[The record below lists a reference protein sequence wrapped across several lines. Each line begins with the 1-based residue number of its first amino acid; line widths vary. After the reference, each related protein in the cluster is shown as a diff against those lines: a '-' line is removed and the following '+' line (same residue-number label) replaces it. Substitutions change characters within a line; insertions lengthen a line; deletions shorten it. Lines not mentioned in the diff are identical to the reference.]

1 MNRTLYTLLFHL
13 GLPLVFLRLL
23 WRSRRAPAYS
33 RRIGERFAIGLPAF
47 KPGGI
52 WVHAVSVGES
62 IAAAPMVRELM
73 ARYPDLP
80 ITITCMTPTGSER
93 IQALFGDSVQHCYLP
108 YDLAWAAA
116 RFLNRVQPKL
126 AVVMETELWPNH
138 IHQCAQ
144 RGIPVAL
151 VNARLSER
159 SARGYARFARLA
171 APMLAEL
178 SLIAVQTE
186 AEAERFRRLG
196 ARVECV
202 EVTGSIKFDLSID
215 PALPETASALRNQWN
230 ATERPLWIAAST
242 HAGED
247 EILLEAHRQLL
258 ANNPDALLILV
269 PRHPERFAA
278 VYELCR
284 KQDFIAVRRSLSE
297 PPTASTQVLLGDT
310 MGELLFLYAL
320 ADVAFVGGSLVPT
333 GGHNLLEPAALGKP
347 VLTGPHLFNFLDIAA
362 QLHDAGALTEITS
375 ATELASEIEAFWR
388 APLQAE
394 QARGGGYAVLKNN
407 QGALKRL
414 LDELERLLHPNG
426 QRPGV
431 GDLVS

>member
-23 WRSRRAPAYS
+23 WRAWRAPAYS
-33 RRIGERFAIGLPAF
+33 RRIGERFAFGLPRLR
-47 KPGGI
+47 PGGI

-73 ARYPDLP
+73 ARYPHLP
-80 ITITCMTPTGSER
+80 ITVTCMTPTGSER

-108 YDLAWAAA
+108 YDLPWTAA
-116 RFLNRVQPKL
+116 RFLNCLQPKL

-138 IHQCAQ
+138 IHQCAR

-151 VNARLSER
+151 ANARLSER
-159 SARGYARFARLA
+159 SARGYARFARLT

-186 AEAERFRRLG
+186 AEAERFRQLG
-196 ARVECV
+196 ARHECV
-202 EVTGSIKFDLSID
+202 EVTGSIKFDLAID
-215 PALPETASALRNQWN
+215 PVLLERAAALRAQWE
-230 ATERPLWIAAST
+230 ARQRPLWIAAST

-247 EILLEAHRQLL
+247 EIVLAAHRQLL
-258 ANNPDALLILV
+258 ARHPQALLILV

-278 VYELCR
+278 VAELCR
-284 KQDFIAVRRSLSE
+284 KEGFASVRRSQGE
-297 PPTASTQVLLGDT
+297 AVGAGIDVLVGDT

-320 ADVAFVGGSLVPT
+320 ADVAFVGGSLVPN

-347 VLTGPHLFNFLDIAA
+347 VLSGPHLFNFLEIAA
-362 QLHDAGALTEITS
+362 QLRDAGALREVS
-375 ATELASEIEAFWR
+375 NAAELASAVDALWSDPAMIELMRNAG
-388 APLQAE
+388 LD
-394 QARGGGYAVLKNN
+394 VLKAN
-407 QGALKRL
+407 QGALERL
-414 LDELERLLHPNG
+414 LAGLERLL
-426 QRPGV
+426 R
-431 GDLVS
+431 